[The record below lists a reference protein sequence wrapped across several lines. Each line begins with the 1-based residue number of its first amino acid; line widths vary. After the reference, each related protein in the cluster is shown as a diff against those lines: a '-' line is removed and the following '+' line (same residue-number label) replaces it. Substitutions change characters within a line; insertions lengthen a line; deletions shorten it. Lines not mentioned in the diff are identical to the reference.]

1 MDEYER
7 LKIRLYQFLM
17 ARGDLLRLDAEKMI
31 YDLKRTK
38 QITQS
43 QIHHTYIVL
52 HDSEFFEQLFR
63 EIIDIL

>member
-1 MDEYER
+1 MDEYQR

-38 QITQS
+38 HLTQS
-43 QIHHTYIVL
+43 QIHHTYIAL

-63 EIIDIL
+63 EITEIL